1 MSEKRKGLWRDLVG
15 TIDLHGRKP
24 EDVIRDMRDGWPD
37 VFETRNCETCK
48 WWGPSVRKGWGQCM
62 LCRSVLREATHEGSR
77 AVAID
82 SESWQ
87 AWLETRPDF
96 GCVQWEPCEEAADE

>member
-1 MSEKRKGLWRDLVG
+1 MSDKRKGLWRDLVG

-48 WWGPSVRKGWGQCM
+48 WWSRVYDEWGECSRAYSVRNDPDD
-62 LCRSVLREATHEGSR
+62 ETSR
-77 AVAID
+77 ACAITPD
-82 SESWQ
+82 GME
-87 AWLETRPDF
+87 AFLFTLPDF
-96 GCVQWEPCEEAADE
+96 GCVQWEPREEAGDE